1 MLRRKGDALEPR
13 LAIGRRYGNLDVS
26 VDSVSM
32 CEPFLQVCMLDSYLC
47 QLFLATFRLS
57 LNDLSSCIS
66 YFLLSYIYW
75 FCLHSSQGYPF
86 MKPQLCQHPVEVFL
100 HLTPSSTTV
109 TCLLMTAADA
119 EDVVT
124 GLVKQLCNEA
134 RAGFQIAVGCTELG
148 YLTIKREMPF
158 QDCNRWRDCVSRRFR
173 HGTSHH
179 VNLQTSPDLSTDR

>member
-1 MLRRKGDALEPR
+1 
-13 LAIGRRYGNLDVS
+13 
-26 VDSVSM
+26 
-32 CEPFLQVCMLDSYLC
+32 
-47 QLFLATFRLS
+47 
-57 LNDLSSCIS
+57 
-66 YFLLSYIYW
+66 
-75 FCLHSSQGYPF
+75 

-100 HLTPSSTTV
+100 RLTPSSTTV

-158 QDCNRWRDCVSRRFR
+158 QDCNRWRDWVSRRFR

-179 VNLQTSPDLSTDR
+179 VHLQTSPDLSTDR